1 MQLSF
6 RLRLMIGY
14 AVMVALPLAVFGFV
28 NFKAVSDD
36 LNSNLD
42 SSLQRVAESLDY
54 IIKQKQRETQQ
65 PLRPAALERSSR
77 RNTSAK
83 ADYFAFLREETR
95 RKFVGPVLPPKDTLQ
110 EQAEKAD
117 VVWAAVYEHILLN
130 PKNYFIQ
137 VADPTN
143 TVVWRSENLLA
154 HTLPLPSA
162 GMLPNDN
169 LPFRYTIPRFALGRQ
184 TLRIFVYH
192 TGNAQISIG
201 YPVDEIDSTLA
212 DLFSILT
219 RTIPFVLV
227 AALVAGWLLATYFVK
242 PLADLTQTAH
252 EITAHNLSQRL
263 PVRRVNDEI
272 TRLTETLN
280 AMIARLED
288 SFRQIRQF
296 TGDASHELRTPLA
309 VLMGELEIALRQ
321 PHTEEEYQDVIA
333 SALEEVNRLS
343 QVVQNLLELSRA
355 DSGQVDIVR
364 EPVNLSQMLEDIY
377 EDAIIIAEEREIR
390 VEYRVHEDEHVIVL
404 GDKVRLHEALLNVV
418 ENAIKY
424 NHDGGRIVLTL
435 EREYA
440 EDSSSE
446 QSSRAL
452 VTVNDTGIGIP
463 ADDIPHIFDRFYRVD
478 KSRSNSAGGH
488 GLGLA
493 IVKWIVE
500 AHQGNIHVQSH
511 VGKGTTFFLRFPLQI
526 HDATAAIPL
535 AATPDAAA
543 QTL

>member
-65 PLRPAALERSSR
+65 PLRPAALARSSQ
-77 RNTSAK
+77 RNITAK
-83 ADYFAFLREETR
+83 TDYFAFLREETR
-95 RKFVGPVLPPKDTLQ
+95 RKFVGPMLPPKDTLQ
-110 EQAEKAD
+110 EQAEKAN

-143 TVVWRSENLLA
+143 TVVWRSENLLSR
-154 HTLPLPSA
+154 TLPLPSA
-162 GMLPNDN
+162 GMLPNDSV
-169 LPFRYTIPRFALGRQ
+169 PFRYTIPRFTLGKQ

-212 DLFSILT
+212 ELFSILT
-219 RTIPFVLV
+219 HTIPFVLI
-227 AALVAGWLLATYFVK
+227 AALVAGWLLARYFVK
-242 PLADLTQTAH
+242 PLADLTQTAR

-321 PHTEEEYQDVIA
+321 PHTAEEYQDVIA

-343 QVVQNLLELSRA
+343 QVVHNLLELSRV

-364 EPVNLSQMLEDIY
+364 EPVNLSLMLEDLY
-377 EDAIIIAEEREIR
+377 EDAIILAEDRNIR
-390 VEYRVHEDEHVIVL
+390 VEYLADDEPVIVL

-424 NHDGGRIVLTL
+424 NHDGGRITLTL
-435 EREYA
+435 EREYT
-440 EDSSSE
+440 EDSSAE
-446 QSSRAL
+446 QPSRAL

-463 ADDIPHIFDRFYRVD
+463 ADDMPYIFDRFYRVD

-500 AHQGNIHVQSH
+500 AHQGSIHVQSH
-511 VGKGTTFFLRFPLQI
+511 VGKGTTFFLRFPL
-526 HDATAAIPL
+526 
-535 AATPDAAA
+535 
-543 QTL
+543 